1 MSLSWVPHWHLRY
14 CDESPSEQVVL
25 GVSSFLIEP
34 MCKWIGSRL
43 VWAVSNF
50 IVFVCMACTAIISV
64 VSISA
69 NTQGVQH
76 VIGATRSTQIAAL
89 VVFSLLGIP
98 LAVSFFYYSI
108 YFCTC

>member
-1 MSLSWVPHWHLRY
+1 
-14 CDESPSEQVVL
+14 
-25 GVSSFLIEP
+25 

-43 VWAVSNF
+43 VWAVSNL

-64 VSISA
+64 VSISVH
-69 NTQGVQH
+69 TQGVQH

-98 LAVSFFYYSI
+98 LAVSFLLLRIFLYLLAAYPVDVIFYFWGY
-108 YFCTC
+108 